1 MQIELGDLD
10 SPDVQDLLREHLA
23 SMHEHSPPECVH
35 ALDLSG
41 LREASVT
48 FWTVRASSELMG
60 CGALK
65 ALDSQSGEIKSMRTA
80 KAHLRKGVATQLLT
94 HILYE
99 AKRRQYQRVSIE
111 TGSTAAF
118 KPAILLYERFG
129 FTQCGPFA
137 DYTDNAFSVFMTL
150 EL

>member
-1 MQIELGDLD
+1 MQIELGDLN
-10 SPDVQDLLREHLA
+10 SPDVQALLREHLA
-23 SMHEHSPPECVH
+23 SMHEHSPPGCVH

-48 FWTVRASSELMG
+48 FWTVRESGELLG

-65 ALDSQSGEIKSMRTA
+65 ALNAQSGEIKSMRTA
-80 KAHLRKGVATQLLT
+80 QAHLRKGVATYLLKY
-94 HILYE
+94 ILNE
-99 AKRRQYQRVSIE
+99 ARRRQYKHVSIE
-111 TGSTAAF
+111 TGSTDAF

-129 FTQCGPFA
+129 FTRCGPFA
-137 DYTDNAFSVFMTL
+137 DYKDNAFSVFMTV

>member
-10 SPDVQDLLREHLA
+10 SPDVQALLREHMA
-23 SMHEHSPPECVH
+23 SMQEHSPPECVH

-48 FWTVRASSELMG
+48 FWTVREAGELLG

-65 ALDSQSGEIKSMRTA
+65 ALNSQSGEIKSMRTA
-80 KAHLRKGVATQLLT
+80 KAHLRKGVATQLLA
-94 HILYE
+94 HILNE
-99 AKRRQYQRVSIE
+99 AKQRQYQRVSIE

-118 KPAILLYERFG
+118 HPAISLYKRFG

-137 DYTDNAFSVFMTL
+137 DYTDNAFSMFMTL

>member
-1 MQIELGDLD
+1 MQIEIGDLD
-10 SPDVQDLLREHLA
+10 SPDVQALLSEHLA
-23 SMHEHSPPECVH
+23 SMHEHSPPGCVH

-80 KAHLRKGVATQLLT
+80 KAHLRKGVATQLLR
-94 HILYE
+94 HILHE
-99 AKRRQYQRVSIE
+99 AKQRQYQRVSIE

-129 FTQCGPFA
+129 FTQCDPFA
-137 DYTDNAFSVFMTL
+137 DYKDNAFSVFMTL

>member
-1 MQIELGDLD
+1 MQIAIGDLD
-10 SPDVQDLLREHLA
+10 SPDVKALLHKHLA
-23 SMHEHSPPECVH
+23 SMYEHSPPGCVQ

-48 FWTVRASSELMG
+48 FWTVREAGELVG

-65 ALDSQSGEIKSMRTA
+65 ALDSRSGEIKSMRTA
-80 KAHLRKGVATQLLT
+80 KAHLRKGIAADLIR
-94 HILYE
+94 HILDE
-99 AKRRQYQRVSIE
+99 AKHRQYERVSIE
-111 TGSTAAF
+111 TGSTDAF

-129 FTQCGPFA
+129 FTRCGPFA
-137 DYTDNAFSVFMTL
+137 DYQDNDFSVFMTI